1 LEDGS
6 DCLSL
11 RSIDRDFPVL
21 GVVAKWRHST
31 DPEALAFGSGDLVS
45 DPLGSNLA
53 FELGK
58 GQQDVQDQPPHR
70 GRRIELLGA
79 QSSADP
85 KRPFLWGPAA
95 AGEAGVD
102 SPIRILREELD
113 TAMVLLGARCF
124 ADIPADLLRAEPL
137 LIRSVLVF
145 WHQSGREYFI
155 MIIRTLA
162 V

>member
-1 LEDGS
+1 LEAAI
-6 DCLSL
+6 LSRI
-11 RSIDRDFPVL
+11 RSEVTSR
-21 GVVAKWRHST
+21 
-31 DPEALAFGSGDLVS
+31 
-45 DPLGSNLA
+45 SNWA
-53 FELGK
+53 K

-113 TAMVLLGARCF
+113 TAMVLLGARCL
-124 ADIPADLLRAEPL
+124 ADIPADLLRAE
-137 LIRSVLVF
+137 RC
-145 WHQSGREYFI
+145 
-155 MIIRTLA
+155 
-162 V
+162 